1 MKMVKKILL
10 GLVATAAVLA
20 LASCKMGAGEGET
33 EGNKWDLTMTVDA
46 TESAKTPLEEGK
58 TYRRFWKQ
66 FSTSEK
72 VAEITTTITIDM
84 AEQVYTSGAF
94 VSGLI
99 FDLNK
104 NATDDKLVDFN
115 LIGVNPNKK
124 EFYVERYTGISK
136 QDKESLDSSE
146 GSLVSALPTP
156 VAAKNLETVSWTG
169 KESKKGSFG
178 YALTDKMYSV
188 SDKGVVTC
196 VVTISQTNK
205 KYSVKLGDVTVAE
218 YDASASTNTWSTKK
232 DKKDVEYA
240 VGGIAC
246 YGNAGK
252 GNKLVV
258 NYTTDKETVTGKLE
272 AEEIEE

>member
-10 GLVATAAVLA
+10 GMVATAAVLTF
-20 LASCKMGAGEGET
+20 ASCKMGAGEGET
-33 EGNKWDLTMTVDA
+33 EGNKWDLTMTIDA
-46 TESAKTPLEEGK
+46 TEDAETPLEK
-58 TYRRFWKQ
+58 DAKFRRFWKQ

-84 AEQVYTSGAF
+84 SKQVYDEKNHPAF

-104 NATDDKLVDFN
+104 NETNNDLVDFN
-115 LIGVNPNKK
+115 LIGVNPETQK
-124 EFYVERYTGISK
+124 FYVERYTGITK
-136 QDKESLDSSE
+136 QSKESLDTSA
-146 GSLVSALPTP
+146 GSLESALTP
-156 VAAKNLETVSWTG
+156 PVDATNLETVSKDQSWCT
-169 KESKKGSFG
+169 
-178 YALTDKMYSV
+178 LTDKMYSV
-188 SDKGVVTC
+188 SDDGVVTC
-196 VVTISQTNK
+196 VVTISQKNK
-205 KYSVKLGDVTVAE
+205 KYSVKLGSVTVAE
-218 YDASASTNTWSTKK
+218 YDASSSKHVDTI
-232 DKKDVEYA
+232 DDVEYA

-258 NYTTDKETVTGKLE
+258 NYTTEKDSVTGKLE

>member
-10 GLVATAAVLA
+10 GLTAAA
-20 LASCKMGAGEGET
+20 LVSSFAGCKMGAGEGDT
-33 EGNKWDLTMTVDA
+33 EGSKWDLTMTVDA
-46 TESAKTPLEEGK
+46 TDEAKNPLAEGK
-58 TYRRFWKQ
+58 VFRRFWKQ

-84 AEQVYTSGAF
+84 SEQTYTSGAF

-104 NATDDKLVDFN
+104 NADDSKKVDFN
-115 LIGVNPNKK
+115 LIGVNPQTQK
-124 EFYVERYTGISK
+124 FYVERYVGISK
-136 QDKESLDSSE
+136 QDAELYDGTLEQSDIAKANGTTATDLELSS
-146 GSLVSALPTP
+146 
-156 VAAKNLETVSWTG
+156 AKKSGGWCP
-169 KESKKGSFG
+169 
-178 YALTDKMYSV
+178 LTDKMYKV
-188 SDKGVVTC
+188 SSDGVVTC
-196 VVTISQTNK
+196 VVTISQENK

-218 YDASASTNTWSTKK
+218 YDASTSTNTAKIKK
-232 DKKDVEYA
+232 DKAEVEYA

-258 NYTTDKETVTGKLE
+258 NYATEKDSVTGKLE